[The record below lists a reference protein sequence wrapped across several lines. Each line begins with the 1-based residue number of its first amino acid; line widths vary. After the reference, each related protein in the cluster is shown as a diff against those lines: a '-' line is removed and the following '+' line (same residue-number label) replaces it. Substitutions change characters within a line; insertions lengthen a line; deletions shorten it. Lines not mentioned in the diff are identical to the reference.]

1 MYSRKTNFVDPR
13 FLLGPGKDPTSAASK
28 YSNPSEFIEESPLY
42 CTLYKG
48 GHFTAKKTL
57 SVYECKK
64 GVRFA

>member
-42 CTLYKG
+42 CTRGVILRR
-48 GHFTAKKTL
+48 KKPCPYT
-57 SVYECKK
+57 SVKK
-64 GVRFA
+64 EYVLHE